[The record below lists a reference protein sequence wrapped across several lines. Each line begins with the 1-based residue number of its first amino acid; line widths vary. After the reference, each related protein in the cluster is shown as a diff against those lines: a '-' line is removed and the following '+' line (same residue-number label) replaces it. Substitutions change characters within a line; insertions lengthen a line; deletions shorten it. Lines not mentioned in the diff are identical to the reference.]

1 MSSNTASRRL
11 RVVVAEDDAV
21 LRYTVKRIVEENY
34 DVVGEAADGTV
45 AVELAEELRP
55 DIVLLDISMPV
66 MTGFEAARL
75 IRERLPEIRVIIVSN
90 HTSAVHIDEAF
101 QIGAHGYVDKGSAA
115 FQLRQ
120 AIEDALNGKVF
131 RPA

>member
-1 MSSNTASRRL
+1 MIPRAGGPESSSQKTMPCFAIQSNGSSRRTTTWSERL
-11 RVVVAEDDAV
+11 LTA
-21 LRYTVKRIVEENY
+21 
-34 DVVGEAADGTV
+34 GV

-55 DIVLLDISMPV
+55 DVVLLDISMPV

-75 IRERLPEIRVIIVSN
+75 IRERLPEVRVIIVSN
-90 HTSAVHIDEAF
+90 YTSAVHIDEAF

-120 AIEDALNGKVF
+120 AIEGALNGKVF